1 MCHGE
6 CTWAD
11 DSCVENKPLPI
22 YKGFAI
28 IKIIFNKLLPV
39 YKGFGIIKVI
49 FMMMMICLTNRYSFS
64 FTSTRSRLL
73 II

>member
-11 DSCVENKPLPI
+11 DSCVENKPLPV

-28 IKIIFNKLLPV
+28 IKIIFGDDDDL
-39 YKGFGIIKVI
+39 FIKQI
-49 FMMMMICLTNRYSFS
+49 
-64 FTSTRSRLL
+64 LL
-73 II
+73 ISAFHGLMAE